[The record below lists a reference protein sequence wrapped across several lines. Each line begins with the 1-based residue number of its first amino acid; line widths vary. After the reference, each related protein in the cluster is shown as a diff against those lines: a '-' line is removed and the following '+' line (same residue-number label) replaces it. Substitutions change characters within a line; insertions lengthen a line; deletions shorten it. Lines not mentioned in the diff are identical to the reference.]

1 MSVPLRRITSE
12 TPDQHNKHIIEP
24 PTFTSKEIKEYIR
37 TRFTSLW
44 VGREELSKYPWYE
57 ICNPF
62 HTLGSLNAHQW
73 NFFFLGFWGWTW
85 DAFDFF
91 ITSLNVTNIAND
103 LQVSTKDVTWGITL
117 VLMFRTV
124 GAAIFGAIGDNFGRK
139 WPYILNMLL
148 LMLIQIGTGF
158 VTTYSQFLGV
168 RALFGIA
175 MGGIYGN
182 CSAEALGDAPRK
194 ARGILSGIFQ
204 SGWPTGYLLAVVF
217 QRAFD
222 MTEKTWQNMF
232 FFSAGVPVIFITWR
246 FFNPETF
253 VYQRLRA
260 RFREGAIQKESKIAE
275 FRHQASKALR
285 TYWMIIIYMILLM
298 SGFNFSSH
306 GSQDLY
312 PTMLTSEYNYGSNR
326 ATVVNVCANLGGI
339 FGGIVIS
346 HLSTYFGRRTLMISG
361 NLFGGAF
368 LYLWAFK
375 PTWVTAFLM
384 QFGTQGAWSAVPIH
398 LNELAPPQFRSF
410 VVGVSYQLGNLVSSA
425 SATIE
430 ATMNETLHDLGKTMA
445 IFEGAV
451 LCYLIPMLFIGPEHK
466 GAELGVERDDRMSIH
481 EEDDFEE
488 EEISYRGED
497 KKESDTEKAPET
509 IEVKKETSN

>member
-1 MSVPLRRITSE
+1 
-12 TPDQHNKHIIEP
+12 
-24 PTFTSKEIKEYIR
+24 
-37 TRFTSLW
+37 
-44 VGREELSKYPWYE
+44 
-57 ICNPF
+57 
-62 HTLGSLNAHQW
+62 
-73 NFFFLGFWGWTW
+73 
-85 DAFDFF
+85 
-91 ITSLNVTNIAND
+91 
-103 LQVSTKDVTWGITL
+103 
-117 VLMFRTV
+117 MFRTV
-124 GAAIFGAIGDNFGRK
+124 GAAIFGAIGDNFKRK
-139 WPYILNMLL
+139 WPYILNMVL

-158 VTTYSQFLGV
+158 VKTYSQFLGV

-182 CSAEALGDAPRK
+182 RSAEALGDAPRK

-204 SGWPTGYLLAVVF
+204 SGWPSGYLLAVVF

-222 MTEKTWQNMF
+222 MTERTWQNMF

-253 VYQRLRA
+253 VYQRQRA
-260 RFREGAIQKESKIAE
+260 RFHEGAKQKESKIAE

-285 TYWMIIIYMILLM
+285 TYWLIIIYLVLLM

-312 PTMLTSEYNYGSNR
+312 PTMLTSEYNYGPNR

-339 FGGIVIS
+339 FGGIIIS
-346 HLSTYFGRRTLMISG
+346 HLSTYFGRRTLIICG
-361 NLFGGAF
+361 NTFGGAF

-375 PTWVTAFLM
+375 PTWITAFLM
-384 QFGTQGAWSAVPIH
+384 QFGTQGAWSVVPIH

-410 VVGVSYQLGNLVSSA
+410 VVGVSYQLGNLISSA

-430 ATMNETLHDLGKTMA
+430 ATMNETLNNLGKTMA

-451 LCYLIPMLFIGPEHK
+451 LCYLIPIVFIGPEHK

-481 EEDDFEE
+481 DNDDDDNVNENYGE
-488 EEISYRGED
+488 ED
-497 KKESDTEKAPET
+497 KKDVNFEKVTET
-509 IEVKKETSN
+509 VEVAKKEKV